1 MEIKATFIYESKSI
15 LILSSEQEE
24 ISKMF
29 QKFIS
34 KINPNSNIDEYSFFY
49 EGNRLDHNSKIEQ
62 NEFISGKKEIII
74 IAKKKLNII
83 KCPKCDCN
91 DCIID
96 LNNYILS
103 FYGCKNRHT
112 FWTNYDKYLS
122 TQKYE
127 LSENKCGIP
136 SCQNNQK
143 NIILDLNLCLTC
155 SKLLNQTKTVCQFCN
170 SVHDKDHIK
179 VKYEYKH
186 YYCREHFHK
195 FINYCFDCKK
205 NLCEECV
212 NEHNTK
218 HQCKSYESLSPTI
231 KQLNELKES
240 LRTIEKNI
248 STLKII
254 IDDITYRLNGALR
267 IYQNYSN
274 IAKDVI
280 EKYELFNKDYKNFT
294 ILESIKNLKFS
305 NIKIIED
312 LNTLI
317 KEENIEKKINSI
329 IKLHKEKYE
338 NYLKDD
344 LNDITFKNEKDD
356 DRLKKNLKKERKKNW
371 KAN

>member
-15 LILSSEQEE
+15 LILSSEKEE

-143 NIILDLNLCLTC
+143 NIILDLNLCITC
-155 SKLLNQTKTVCQFCN
+155 SKL
-170 SVHDKDHIK
+170 
-179 VKYEYKH
+179 
-186 YYCREHFHK
+186 
-195 FINYCFDCKK
+195 
-205 NLCEECV
+205 
-212 NEHNTK
+212 
-218 HQCKSYESLSPTI
+218 
-231 KQLNELKES
+231 
-240 LRTIEKNI
+240 
-248 STLKII
+248 
-254 IDDITYRLNGALR
+254 
-267 IYQNYSN
+267 
-274 IAKDVI
+274 
-280 EKYELFNKDYKNFT
+280 
-294 ILESIKNLKFS
+294 
-305 NIKIIED
+305 
-312 LNTLI
+312 
-317 KEENIEKKINSI
+317 
-329 IKLHKEKYE
+329 
-338 NYLKDD
+338 
-344 LNDITFKNEKDD
+344 
-356 DRLKKNLKKERKKNW
+356 
-371 KAN
+371 